1 MLLKVKKFIKQNR
14 MIEKGDR
21 IVLGVSGG
29 ADSVCLLYMLSEIC
43 RDKNIPVVVVH
54 INHGIRG
61 EEARNDEQYVEELCK
76 KQKLEFLKFAVNVPQ
91 IALEE
96 GLSEEEAGRKVRY
109 QTFFQVCK
117 DRQCNKIAI
126 AHNKNDIAETVL
138 FHLFRGTGIRGLSG
152 IQPVIKRNPAPGEI
166 TVIRPLLCLERKE
179 IEDYLHRE
187 KISYQ
192 TDTTNLTDAYSRNK
206 IRNHI
211 LSYAV
216 KEINPNAVPHI
227 AETALQLKEIEN
239 YINAQVERR
248 YEALAERMED
258 KSIGIDADKLK
269 QEDIV
274 IQKGIV
280 RRIMEELAGN
290 LKDLEAKHVEQAL
303 SLLTKQVG
311 KQMNLPYGVLA
322 VREYKRIKFYPGG
335 DGGLPGA
342 LDQGQR
348 DPVAVEIPG
357 RYYLPELHRFL
368 EVNIKKYEKK
378 QPIPKSSCM
387 KWFDYDKIENAV
399 VIRYRKEGDY
409 IQINPSGG
417 RKKLKD
423 YFIDQKIP
431 RKERDNRPLVA
442 DGSHIMWIPGDGD
455 RMSEKYKVDETTRT
469 ILLMKL
475 IDTEDF

>member
-1 MLLKVKKFIKQNR
+1 MLLKVKNFIEQNK

-43 RDKNIPVVVVH
+43 RDQKIPVLVVH

-61 EEARNDEQYVEELCK
+61 KDAEGDEQYVKVLCK
-76 KQKLEFLKFAVNVPQ
+76 KLNLEFLKFRVNVPQ
-91 IALEE
+91 IAMQE
-96 GLSEEEAGRKVRY
+96 GLSEEEAGRKIRY
-109 QTFFQVCK
+109 RTFFQVCK
-117 DRQCNKIAI
+117 DKQCNKIAI

-152 IQPVIKRNPAPGEI
+152 IQPVIRHKPAPGEI
-166 TVIRPLLCLERKE
+166 TVIRPLLCLEREE
-179 IEDYLHRE
+179 IEDYLRE
-187 KISYQ
+187 RSISYQ
-192 TDTTNLTDAYSRNK
+192 TDATNLTDAYSRNK

-216 KEINPNAVPHI
+216 KEINSNAVPHI
-227 AETALQLKEIEN
+227 AQTALQLREIES
-239 YINAQVERR
+239 YINDQIKRR
-248 YEALAERMED
+248 YEALTEISEERI
-258 KSIGIDADKLK
+258 IGITVNQLQK
-269 QEDIV
+269 EDIV

-280 RRIMEELAGN
+280 RKILEELTGN
-290 LKDLEAKHVEQAL
+290 LKNLEAKHVEQVL
-303 SLLTKQVG
+303 SLLPKQVG
-311 KQMNLPYGVLA
+311 KQIDLPYGVLA
-322 VREYKRIKFYPGG
+322 VREYDKVIFYP
-335 DGGLPGA
+335 DRSCGLPVEA
-342 LDQGQR
+342 KERQR
-348 DPVAVEIPG
+348 EPVAVRVPG
-357 RYYLPELHRFL
+357 KYYLPELRKFL
-368 EVNIKKYEKK
+368 VVNIINYEKN

-399 VIRYRKEGDY
+399 VVRYRKEGDY

-431 RKERDNRPLVA
+431 RRERDHKPLVA

-455 RMSEKYKVDETTRT
+455 RISEKYKVDESTKT